1 MVPAKHGR
9 KKALKLSKLL
19 HKIPKLIDLV
29 YKISKVVEVFLKF
42 F

>member
-1 MVPAKHGR
+1 MVPTKHGR
-9 KKALKLSKLL
+9 KKTFKLSKLL
-19 HKIPKLIDLV
+19 HKISKLIDLV